1 MNAKALIDRL
11 TEGDEGRT
19 KFKKTKDR
27 ILEIDQLMEMD
38 FESFYKNRSA
48 EIRDRIAKLEKEW
61 HKRSDVGM
69 STYDIEVELGNI
81 NDELEHINGR
91 MS

>member
-11 TEGDEGRT
+11 TEGDEGQEM
-19 KFKKTKDR
+19 KAK
-27 ILEIDQLMEMD
+27 LLIDQRMEMD

-48 EIRDRIAKLEKEW
+48 EIRDLIAKLEKEW

-69 STYDIEVELGNI
+69 STYDIQVELGNL

>member
-1 MNAKALIDRL
+1 MKAKLL
-11 TEGDEGRT
+11 
-19 KFKKTKDR
+19 
-27 ILEIDQLMEMD
+27 IDQLVEMD
-38 FESFYKNRSA
+38 FESFYKNRRA
-48 EIRDRIAKLEKEW
+48 EICDKIAKLEKEW

-69 STYDIEVELGNI
+69 STYDIQVELGNL